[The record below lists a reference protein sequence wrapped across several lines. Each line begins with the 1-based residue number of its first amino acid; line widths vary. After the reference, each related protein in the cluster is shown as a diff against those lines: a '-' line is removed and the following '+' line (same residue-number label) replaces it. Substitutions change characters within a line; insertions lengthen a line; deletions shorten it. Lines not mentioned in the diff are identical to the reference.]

1 MILLSSAD
9 FFSNI
14 TFSKILSRNY
24 TIRVSNSLDTDQ
36 DRHSVCPD
44 LGPNCLQRL
53 SADDK
58 SPPARKEL
66 NNQGISICVGIHNK
80 ETVINKTQP
89 STSLYILIFIQY
101 YNR

>member
-1 MILLSSAD
+1 M
-9 FFSNI
+9 
-14 TFSKILSRNY
+14 
-24 TIRVSNSLDTDQ
+24 SNSLDTGQ
-36 DRHSVCPD
+36 DRHSVGPN

-58 SPPARKEL
+58 SHCQ
-66 NNQGISICVGIHNK
+66 QGQSYTRYSICVGIHNE

-89 STSLYILIFIQY
+89 STSYILVFIQY